1 MIRIDEIY
9 QNVFF
14 PYFASKHKNLELA
27 VHDPFGSSDPDS
39 IVVYINGSH
48 QPGDYEDPKKFK
60 YLYMFDQEPIHK
72 DILQPAIDKIKEF
85 SMSKKFAMVTSER
98 DSENV
103 HWLYEQL
110 GGEQFYYFFH
120 GWAALDWYRGFDR
133 SFIVEPPADR
143 TIKKTFISPNRIIG
157 GKRRHR
163 VAMLYHM
170 LKNDLWH
177 NHISAPRV
185 CPVEGEDILDIAGSL
200 TKYYPDI
207 VHVLK
212 DANLPR
218 TFNNETTQ
226 EMSSYSLT
234 QRDECCE
241 SLFYHVTETVATGK
255 RHHITEKT
263 FKPIV
268 LQMPFILT
276 APAYSLAYLKQY
288 GFMTFGS
295 IWDESYDFIEDDF
308 ERYTA
313 VGKLMKQLDNYTPAE
328 KHKLWLDCLPI
339 VKYNYEHFYKGS
351 FERLLWQELT
361 VMMEQ
366 INDYF
371 SN

>member
-9 QNVFF
+9 QNVFWS
-14 PYFASKHKNLELA
+14 YFSKSNKDLELA
-27 VHDPFGSSDPDS
+27 VHDPFGASDPNS
-39 IVVYINGSH
+39 IIVYINGDETK
-48 QPGDYEDPKKFK
+48 GN
-60 YLYMFDQEPIHK
+60 YLYLFDQEPIHPDVHK
-72 DILQPAIDKIKEF
+72 PTFDKIKEYCG
-85 SMSKKFAMVTSER
+85 SKKFAMVTSER

-103 HWLYEQL
+103 RWAAEHL

-170 LKNDLWH
+170 LKNNLWH
-177 NHISAPRV
+177 NHISAPQV
-185 CPVEGEDILDIAGSL
+185 CPIEGEDILDIAGSMS
-200 TKYYPDI
+200 KHYPDI

-212 DANLPR
+212 DADLPR
-218 TFNNETTQ
+218 TFDNETTQ
-226 EMSSYSLT
+226 EMSSYTLT
-234 QRDECCE
+234 QIDECCE

-268 LQMPFILT
+268 LQMPFVLT

-313 VGKLMKQLDNYTPAE
+313 VGKLMKQLDSYTPAE

>member
-1 MIRIDEIY
+1 
-9 QNVFF
+9 VFF
-14 PYFASKHKNLELA
+14 PYFASNSKNRNFELA

-39 IVVYINGSH
+39 IVVYINGNENR
-48 QPGDYEDPKKFK
+48 GN
-60 YLYMFDQEPIHK
+60 YLYLFDQEPIQPNLHK
-72 DILQPAIDKIKEF
+72 STFSKIKEYCGT
-85 SMSKKFAMVTSER
+85 KKFAMVTSER
-98 DSENV
+98 DSENAN
-103 HWLYEQL
+103 WAQEYL

-120 GWAALDWYRGFDR
+120 GWAALDWFRGFNR
-133 SFIVEPPADR
+133 TFNITPPADR

-157 GKRRHR
+157 GKRKHR

-177 NHISAPRV
+177 NHISAPQV
-185 CPVEGEDILDIAGSL
+185 CPVEGEDILDIAGSMS
-200 TKYYPDI
+200 KNYPDI

-212 DANLPR
+212 EADLPR
-218 TFNNETTQ
+218 TFRNEETQ
-226 EMSSYSLT
+226 EMSSYKLT
-234 QRDECCE
+234 QIKESCE

-263 FKPIV
+263 FKPIA

-313 VGKLMKQLDNYTPAE
+313 IGKLMKQLDSYTSAE

-339 VKYNYEHFYKGS
+339 IKYNYEHFYKGN
-351 FERLLWQELT
+351 FEKLLWQELEN
-361 VMMEQ
+361 MLGQ